1 MESHLAKVFNGIVGG
16 ISLEVASVTIFVA
29 LLCFCIL
36 IGHLIGENRWTNES
50 TVTLLLGLCAG
61 FLTLVVTKWR
71 NSRLLSF
78 DEELFFIYLIPPIIF
93 NAGFQVEK
101 KQFFQNFSVI
111 FLFGAAGTVIS
122 FCFISG
128 GVYLLFKL
136 MGVTSFGIR
145 QFLAIGAIFSA
156 TDSVCTLQVLNQDET
171 PLLYSLVF
179 GEGVV
184 NDATSIVLFN
194 SVQKLD
200 LESFGALSALQLLW
214 TFLYLFITST
224 ALGVATGLFSAFIM
238 KKLYFG
244 RFTWMPY
251 PHDVYLNAFF
261 PVFNFWGK
269 NSLNLHSATREI
281 AIMSLMAYFSYMLA
295 QMCSLSGILAI
306 FFCGVVMSH
315 YTWHNVTEGSRTTT
329 RHAFAT
335 ASFVAETFIFLYVG
349 MDALDIDKW
358 KQSNG
363 SVHTTLV
370 VSGALLVLI
379 MVGRAAFVFPLAN
392 FANCFRSRAKISFSQ
407 QFIIWWAGII
417 RGAVT
422 IALSYEQ
429 FSAARQSS
437 SDGAFLITNSII
449 VVLFTTMVFGSVTSP
464 LIRANLFSN
473 SSNVPASEMDPS
485 SLEEAQVSF
494 LENIGDDE
502 DGSISMGFILMHPMS
517 AIRYLWRRFD
527 HRFMRPLFGG
537 YGSTQ

>member
-244 RFTWMPY
+244 R
-251 PHDVYLNAFF
+251 
-261 PVFNFWGK
+261 
-269 NSLNLHSATREI
+269 HSATREI